1 MSPKKLRIDHPLD
14 EQYQALYDMALSVA
28 EAYLAHANSLIEQM
42 HDRKLH
48 THMLISV
55 RIKTPGC
62 WTATW
67 AKKVMVKD
75 TKMSGV
81 AVQKLRAKSKAVAGE
96 VLTVDLP
103 KGEGFSYKASTFN
116 SLPRELR
123 EVALLYE
130 RLLADLRK
138 AGQENRS
145 LRRSLDYHAARTNKI
160 LGQCNASLDAS
171 RLLRNAIYSD
181 APPQSL
187 PE

>member
-14 EQYQALYDMALSVA
+14 EQYQALYDTAMAVA
-28 EAYLAHANSLIEQM
+28 EAYLDHANGVIEQLK
-42 HDRKLH
+42 DRKLR

-62 WTATW
+62 WVATW

-75 TKMSGV
+75 TKMAGV
-81 AVQKLRAKSKAVAGE
+81 AVQKLRAKSKPVAGQG
-96 VLTVDLP
+96 LTVDLP

-123 EVALLYE
+123 EVALHYE

-145 LRRSLDYHAARTNKI
+145 LRRVVDNHNARTNKV
-160 LGQCNASLDAS
+160 LDQCNASLEAS
-171 RLLRNAIYSD
+171 KLLRSVILSEEI
-181 APPQSL
+181 PL
-187 PE
+187 